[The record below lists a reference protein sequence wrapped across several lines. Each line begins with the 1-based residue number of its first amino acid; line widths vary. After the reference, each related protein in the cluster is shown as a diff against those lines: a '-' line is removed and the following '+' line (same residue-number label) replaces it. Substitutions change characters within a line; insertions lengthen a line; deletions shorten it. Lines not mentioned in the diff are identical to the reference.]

1 MAQKLTTRAKN
12 PSESI
17 SSFFNIFF
25 SLPLL
30 VGYSALIFL
39 GVGRLSSFP
48 LLGQTPLLL
57 HQACQGIVP

>member
-1 MAQKLTTRAKN
+1 MAQKLTTGANN

-17 SSFFNIFF
+17 LSFFIIFS

-39 GVGRLSSFP
+39 SVGGLSSFP
-48 LLGQTPLLL
+48 SLGQIPLLL
-57 HQACQGIVP
+57 HQASQGIAL